1 MHGCVSVPVSV
12 FVHRCVNPR
21 PRALGY
27 RRLNPTL
34 IENHGYG
41 SFKLIQKLHLKCLDN
56 SLNFSL
62 RAENVDIAI
71 GDWYKAGIHGKYLLS
86 ASSVKRALQ

>member
-1 MHGCVSVPVSV
+1 MDLWAAYMDFGAPTSTTHS
-12 FVHRCVNPR
+12 
-21 PRALGY
+21 
-27 RRLNPTL
+27 PTL